1 MPEGTN
7 NRAMIP
13 FHYDIRIR
21 FIDVDMTGRIHYTSL
36 LRYFEVAEI
45 EFFRSLNLRIE
56 DSLKSGIGLPRVHVE
71 CDYLG
76 AIHYD
81 DLLQFEVTVG
91 KVGHSAF
98 RLEFDVKKEEKLVA
112 RGNFVI
118 VAMDRT
124 RGRPVELP
132 SELAEPL
139 RRQLV
144 PGRSI
149 GV

>member
-1 MPEGTN
+1 MT
-7 NRAMIP
+7 P

-36 LRYFEVAEI
+36 LRYFEAAEI
-45 EFFRSLNLRIE
+45 EFLRSLNLRIE

-81 DLLQFEVTVG
+81 DLLNFEVTVG

-98 RLEFDVKKEEKLVA
+98 RLEFDVKKHDKTVA

-118 VAMDRT
+118 VAMDRAS
-124 RGRPVELP
+124 GRAVELP
-132 SELAEPL
+132 AQLSEPL
-139 RRQLV
+139 RRHLAPSKSAQA
-144 PGRSI
+144 
-149 GV
+149 

>member
-1 MPEGTN
+1 MT
-7 NRAMIP
+7 P
-13 FHYDIRIR
+13 FRHDIRIR

-36 LRYFEVAEI
+36 LRYFEAAEI
-45 EFFRSLNLRIE
+45 EFLRSLNLKIE
-56 DSLKSGIGLPRVHVE
+56 ESLQAGVGLPRVHVE

-98 RLEFDVKKEEKLVA
+98 RLEFNVMKEQKTVA

-118 VAMDRT
+118 VAMDRAS
-124 RGRPVELP
+124 GRPVELP
-132 SELAEPL
+132 AQLAEPL
-139 RRQLV
+139 RRHLAPPQ
-144 PGRSI
+144 SAQA
-149 GV
+149 

>member
-1 MPEGTN
+1 MS
-7 NRAMIP
+7 P
-13 FHYDIRIR
+13 FRHDIRIR

-36 LRYFEVAEI
+36 LRYFEAAEI
-45 EFFRSLNLRIE
+45 EFFRSLNLKIE
-56 DSLKSGIGLPRVHVE
+56 ESLQAGVALPRVHVE

-98 RLEFDVKKEEKLVA
+98 RLEFNVMKEQKTVA

-118 VAMDRT
+118 VAMDRAS
-124 RGRPVELP
+124 GRPVELP
-132 SELAEPL
+132 GQLAEPL
-139 RRQLV
+139 RRYLALSKSAQ
-144 PGRSI
+144 G
-149 GV
+149 

>member
-1 MPEGTN
+1 MS
-7 NRAMIP
+7 P
-13 FHYDIRIR
+13 FRHEIRIR

-36 LRYFEVAEI
+36 LRYFEAAEI

-56 DSLKSGIGLPRVHVE
+56 DSLKSGVSLPRVHVE

-91 KVGHSAF
+91 KVGRSAV
-98 RLEFDVKKEEKLVA
+98 RLEFDVKKDEKTVA

-118 VAMDRT
+118 VAMDRAS
-124 RGRPVELP
+124 GRPVELP
-132 SELAEPL
+132 AQLSEPL
-139 RRQLV
+139 RRHLTPSKPAQA
-144 PGRSI
+144 
-149 GV
+149 